1 MNTKKKILSTKKL
14 SVTQKELLN
23 NFTVDEIEL
32 IEIAFNTSI
41 KLTSPIKNAV
51 FTSKNAVIGIF
62 NQFSSDELQFENVYC
77 VGDKTAQFLEEK
89 NVKVTVIAHSA
100 EELAD
105 EILLNK
111 NIEEVYFF
119 CGNLRRNELPEIL
132 TENNIKVN
140 EIEVYTTN
148 FKPVKIKNTYDGILF
163 FSPSSVKSY
172 LLKNTDTQSVAFC
185 IGNTTA
191 SEAIDDFENVFVADE
206 PTVENVIESVN
217 QYFDYE

>member
-14 SVTQKELLN
+14 SPAQKELLN
-23 NFTVDEIEL
+23 NFNVAEIEL

-41 KLTSPIKNAV
+41 KLANPIKNAV
-51 FTSKNAVIGIF
+51 FTSKNAVLGIF
-62 NQFSSDELQFENVYC
+62 NQFPSEELQFENVYC

-89 NVKVTVIAHSA
+89 NVKVTVKAHSA
-100 EELAD
+100 QELAD

-111 NIEEVYFF
+111 DIEEVHFF
-119 CGNLRRNELPEIL
+119 CGNLRRNELPEML

-140 EIEVYTTN
+140 EIEVYSTN
-148 FKPVKIKNTYDGILF
+148 LKPIKIKNTYDGILF

-217 QYFDYE
+217 QYYE

>member
-14 SVTQKELLN
+14 SATQKELLN

-51 FTSKNAVIGIF
+51 FTSKNAVKSVF
-62 NQFSSDELQFENVYC
+62 DQFSAAELQFENVYC
-77 VGDKTAQFLEEK
+77 VGDKTAKFLEEK
-89 NVKVTVIAHSA
+89 NVKVTVKANSS

-119 CGNLRRNELPEIL
+119 CGNLRRDDLPEIL
-132 TENNIKVN
+132 TENNVKVN
-140 EIEVYTTN
+140 EIEVYSTN
-148 FKPVKIKNTYDGILF
+148 FKPTKIKNIYDGILF

-172 LLKNTDTQSVAFC
+172 LLKNTDTQSIAFC

-191 SEAIDDFENVFVADE
+191 SEAINDFENVFVADE
-206 PTVENVIESVN
+206 PTVENVIKSVN

>member
-1 MNTKKKILSTKKL
+1 MNIKKKILSTKKL
-14 SVTQKELLN
+14 SATQKELLN
-23 NFTVDEIEL
+23 NYIVDEIEL

-41 KLTSPIKNAV
+41 KLRIPIKNVV
-51 FTSKNAVIGIF
+51 FTSKNAVIGVF
-62 NQFSSDELQFENVYC
+62 DQFSSDELQFENVYC

-89 NVKVTVIAHSA
+89 NVKVSVKAHSA
-100 EELAD
+100 QDLAD

-140 EIEVYTTN
+140 EVEVYTTDL
-148 FKPVKIKNTYDGILF
+148 KPIIIKNTYDGILF

-206 PTVENVIESVN
+206 PTVENVIKSVN

>member
-1 MNTKKKILSTKKL
+1 MNSKKKILSTKKL
-14 SVTQKELLN
+14 SVAQKELLN
-23 NFTVDEIEL
+23 NFIVDEIEL
-32 IEIAFNTSI
+32 IEIAFNASI
-41 KLTSPIKNAV
+41 KLIKPIKNAI
-51 FTSKNAVIGIF
+51 FTSKNAVIGIL

-77 VGDKTAQFLEEK
+77 VGDKTAQFLEDK
-89 NVKVTVIAHSA
+89 NVKVTVKANSA
-100 EELAD
+100 QELAD

-111 NIEEVYFF
+111 DIDEVHFF

-140 EIEVYTTN
+140 EVEVYITN
-148 FKPVKIKNTYDGILF
+148 FKPAKIKSTYDGILF

-172 LLKNTDTQSVAFC
+172 LLENSDTESIAFC

-191 SEAIDDFENVFVADE
+191 SEAINDFENVFVADE
-206 PTVENVIESVN
+206 PTVENVIKSVN

>member
-14 SVTQKELLN
+14 SATQKELLN

-32 IEIAFNTSI
+32 IEISFNNSI
-41 KLTSPIKNAV
+41 KLQNPIKNAV
-51 FTSKNAVIGIF
+51 FTSKNAVIGVF
-62 NQFSSDELQFENVYC
+62 NLFSSEELHFENVYC

-100 EELAD
+100 EELAE

-119 CGNLRRNELPEIL
+119 CGNLRRDDLPEIL
-132 TENNIKVN
+132 TENNVKVN
-140 EIEVYTTN
+140 EIEVYSTN
-148 FKPVKIKNTYDGILF
+148 FKPTKIKNIYDGILF

-172 LLKNTDTQSVAFC
+172 LLKNTDTQSIAFC

-206 PTVENVIESVN
+206 PTVENVIKSVN

>member
-1 MNTKKKILSTKKL
+1 MNAKKKILSTKNL
-14 SVTQKELLN
+14 SPSQKELLS

-41 KLTSPIKNAV
+41 KLANPIKNAV

-89 NVKVTVIAHSA
+89 NVKVTIKAHSA

-111 NIEEVYFF
+111 NIDEVYFF

-140 EIEVYTTN
+140 EIEVYSTN

>member
-1 MNTKKKILSTKKL
+1 M
-14 SVTQKELLN
+14 
-23 NFTVDEIEL
+23 VDEIEL
-32 IEIAFNTSI
+32 IEISFNNSI
-41 KLTSPIKNAV
+41 KLQNPIKNAV
-51 FTSKNAVIGIF
+51 FTSKNAIIGVF
-62 NQFSSDELQFENVYC
+62 NQFSSDALQFENVYC

-89 NVKVTVIAHSA
+89 NVKVTVKANSA

-111 NIEEVYFF
+111 DIEEVHFF

-140 EIEVYTTN
+140 EVEVYTTN
-148 FKPVKIKNTYDGILF
+148 FKPEKIKNKYDGILF

-172 LLKNTDTQSVAFC
+172 LSKNTDTQSVAFC

-191 SEAIDDFENVFVADE
+191 SEAINHFENVFVANE

>member
-14 SVTQKELLN
+14 TNNQKELLN
-23 NFTVDEIEL
+23 NFIVDEIEL
-32 IEIAFNTSI
+32 IEISFNASV
-41 KLTSPIKNAV
+41 KLQNPVKNAV
-51 FTSKNAVIGIF
+51 FTSKNAVFGVF
-62 NQFSSDELQFENVYC
+62 NQFPSDELQLENVFC
-77 VGDKTAQFLEEK
+77 VGDKTAQFLAEK
-89 NVKVTVIAHSA
+89 NVKISIKANSA
-100 EELAD
+100 QELAD

-132 TENNIKVN
+132 TENNIKV
-140 EIEVYTTN
+140 IEVEVYSTN

-191 SEAIDDFENVFVADE
+191 SEAINDFENVFVADE

>member
-14 SVTQKELLN
+14 SEKQKELLN
-23 NFTVDEIEL
+23 NFIVDEIEL
-32 IEIAFNTSI
+32 IEISFNTSI
-41 KLTSPIKNAV
+41 KLQNSIKNAI
-51 FTSKNAVIGIF
+51 FTSKNAILGVF
-62 NQFSSDELQFENVYC
+62 NQFTTSELQFENVYC

-89 NVKVTVIAHSA
+89 NVKVTVKANSA

-111 NIEEVYFF
+111 DIEEVHFF
-119 CGNLRRNELPEIL
+119 CGNLRRNELPEML
-132 TENNIKVN
+132 AENNIKVN

-148 FKPVKIKNTYDGILF
+148 FKSVKIKNTYDGILF

>member
-1 MNTKKKILSTKKL
+1 MNIKKKILSTKKL
-14 SVTQKELLN
+14 SATQKELLN
-23 NFTVDEIEL
+23 NYIVDEIEL

-41 KLTSPIKNAV
+41 KLNNPIKNAV
-51 FTSKNAVIGIF
+51 FTSKNAIIGVF
-62 NQFSSDELQFENVYC
+62 DQFSAEELQFENVYC

-89 NVKVTVIAHSA
+89 NVKVTVKAHSA
-100 EELAD
+100 QELAD

-140 EIEVYTTN
+140 EVEVYTTDL
-148 FKPVKIKNTYDGILF
+148 KPVKIKTPYDGILF

-191 SEAIDDFENVFVADE
+191 TEAIDDFENVFVADG
-206 PTVENVIESVN
+206 PTVENVIKSVN

>member
-1 MNTKKKILSTKKL
+1 MSSKKKILSTKKL
-14 SVTQKELLN
+14 SAAQKELLN
-23 NFTVDEIEL
+23 NFIVDEIEL
-32 IEIAFNTSI
+32 IEITFNTSV
-41 KLTSPIKNAV
+41 KLQNPVKNAI

-62 NQFSSDELQFENVYC
+62 NHFSPNELQFENVYC
-77 VGDKTAQFLEEK
+77 VGDKTAQFLEDK
-89 NVKVTVIAHSA
+89 NVKVTVKMNSS

-111 NIEEVYFF
+111 DIDEVYFF

-140 EIEVYTTN
+140 EVEVYSTN
-148 FKPVKIKNTYDGILF
+148 FKPTKIKNTYDGILF

-172 LLKNTDTQSVAFC
+172 LLKNTDTQSIAFC

-206 PTVENVIESVN
+206 PTVENVIKSVN

>member
-14 SVTQKELLN
+14 SAAQKELLN

-41 KLTSPIKNAV
+41 NLKNSIKNAV

-62 NQFSSDELQFENVYC
+62 KQFSSEELQFENVYC

-89 NVKVTVIAHSA
+89 NVKVTIKAHSA

-132 TENNIKVN
+132 AENNIKVN
-140 EIEVYTTN
+140 EVEVYITN
-148 FKPVKIKNTYDGILF
+148 FKPVKIKNNYDGILF

-206 PTVENVIESVN
+206 PTVENVIESVK
-217 QYFDYE
+217 QYYE

>member
-1 MNTKKKILSTKKL
+1 MNSKKKILSTKKL
-14 SVTQKELLN
+14 SSVQKELLN
-23 NFTVDEIEL
+23 NFIVDEIEL
-32 IEIAFNTSI
+32 IEISFNPSI
-41 KLTSPIKNAV
+41 KLQNPIKNAI
-51 FTSKNAVIGIF
+51 FTSKNAILSIF
-62 NQFSSDELQFENVYC
+62 NQFTASELQFENVYC

-89 NVKVTVIAHSA
+89 NVKVTVKANSA

-111 NIEEVYFF
+111 DIEEVYFF
-119 CGNLRRNELPEIL
+119 CGSLRRNELPEML

-148 FKPVKIKNTYDGILF
+148 FKPVKIKNTYDGVLF

-172 LLKNTDTQSVAFC
+172 LLKNTDTQSIAFC

>member
-14 SVTQKELLN
+14 SAAQKELLN

-41 KLTSPIKNAV
+41 KLTNPIKNAV

-62 NQFSSDELQFENVYC
+62 NQFSSKELQFENVYC

-89 NVKVTVIAHSA
+89 NVTVTVKAHSA

-132 TENNIKVN
+132 AENNIKVI
-140 EIEVYTTN
+140 EVEVYTTN
-148 FKPVKIKNTYDGILF
+148 FKPVKIKNNYDGILF

-206 PTVENVIESVN
+206 PTVENVIKSVN

>member
-14 SVTQKELLN
+14 SATQKELLN
-23 NFTVDEIEL
+23 NFAVDELEL
-32 IEIAFNTSI
+32 IEISFNTSI
-41 KLTSPIKNAV
+41 KLTNPIKNAV

-62 NQFSSDELQFENVYC
+62 SQFSSEELQFENVYC
-77 VGDKTAQFLEEK
+77 VGDKTAQFLAEK

-100 EELAD
+100 EELAG

-132 TENNIKVN
+132 AENNIKVN
-140 EIEVYTTN
+140 EVEVYSTN
-148 FKPVKIKNTYDGILF
+148 FKPVKIKNTYSGILF

-191 SEAIDDFENVFVADE
+191 AEAIDDFENVFVADE
-206 PTVENVIESVN
+206 PTVENVINSVN

>member
-14 SVTQKELLN
+14 SEQQKELLN
-23 NFTVDEIEL
+23 NFIVDEIEL
-32 IEIAFNTSI
+32 IEISFNTSI
-41 KLTSPIKNAV
+41 KLQNSIKNAI
-51 FTSKNAVIGIF
+51 FTSKNAILGVF
-62 NQFSSDELQFENVYC
+62 NQFTTSELQFENVYC
-77 VGDKTAQFLEEK
+77 VGDKTAQFLEGK
-89 NVKVTVIAHSA
+89 NVKVTVKANSA

-111 NIEEVYFF
+111 DIEEVHFF
-119 CGNLRRNELPEIL
+119 CGNLRRNELPEML
-132 TENNIKVN
+132 AENNIKVN

-148 FKPVKIKNTYDGILF
+148 FKSVKIKNTYDGILF

-172 LLKNTDTQSVAFC
+172 LLKNTDIQSVAFC

>member
-14 SVTQKELLN
+14 SAAQKELLN

-32 IEIAFNTSI
+32 IEISFNTSI
-41 KLTSPIKNAV
+41 KLQNPIKNAV
-51 FTSKNAVIGIF
+51 FTSKNAIIGL
-62 NQFSSDELQFENVYC
+62 FSHFSPEELKFENVYC

-89 NVKVTVIAHSA
+89 GIKVAIKADSS

-111 NIEEVYFF
+111 NIDEVHFF
-119 CGNLRRNELPEIL
+119 CGTLRRNELPEML

-140 EIEVYTTN
+140 EVEVYTTN

-172 LLKNTDTQSVAFC
+172 LLKNSDTQSVAFC

-191 SEAIDDFENVFVADE
+191 AEAIDDFENVFVADE

>member
-1 MNTKKKILSTKKL
+1 MNTKPKILSTKKL
-14 SVTQKELLN
+14 SETQKELLN
-23 NFTVDEIEL
+23 KFTVDEIEL

-41 KLTSPIKNAV
+41 KLANPIKNAV
-51 FTSKNAVIGIF
+51 FTSKNAVIGVF
-62 NQFSSDELQFENVYC
+62 NQFSSEELQFENVYC

-132 TENNIKVN
+132 AENNIKVN
-140 EIEVYTTN
+140 EVEIYSTN
-148 FKPVKIKNTYDGILF
+148 FKPEKIKNTYDGILF

-172 LLKNTDTQSVAFC
+172 LLKNTDAKSVAFC

-191 SEAIDDFENVFVADE
+191 AEAIDDFENVFVADE
-206 PTVENVIESVN
+206 PTVENVIKSVN

>member
-1 MNTKKKILSTKKL
+1 MNSKKKILSTKKL
-14 SVTQKELLN
+14 SSVQKELLN
-23 NFTVDEIEL
+23 NFIVDEIEL
-32 IEIAFNTSI
+32 IEISFNPSI
-41 KLTSPIKNAV
+41 KLQNPIKNAI
-51 FTSKNAVIGIF
+51 FTSKNAILSIF
-62 NQFSSDELQFENVYC
+62 NQFTASELQFENVYC

-89 NVKVTVIAHSA
+89 NVKVTVKANSA

-111 NIEEVYFF
+111 NIEELYFF
-119 CGNLRRNELPEIL
+119 CGNLRRNELPEML

-148 FKPVKIKNTYDGILF
+148 FKPVKIKNTYDGVLF

>member
-1 MNTKKKILSTKKL
+1 
-14 SVTQKELLN
+14 
-23 NFTVDEIEL
+23 
-32 IEIAFNTSI
+32 
-41 KLTSPIKNAV
+41 
-51 FTSKNAVIGIF
+51 
-62 NQFSSDELQFENVYC
+62 
-77 VGDKTAQFLEEK
+77 EK
-89 NVKVTVIAHSA
+89 HIKVTVKANSS

-111 NIEEVYFF
+111 EIEEVHFF

-140 EIEVYTTN
+140 EVEVYSTN
-148 FKPVKIKNTYDGILF
+148 FKPVTIKSTYDGIRF

-191 SEAIDDFENVFVADE
+191 AEAVDDFENVFVADE

>member
-1 MNTKKKILSTKKL
+1 
-14 SVTQKELLN
+14 
-23 NFTVDEIEL
+23 
-32 IEIAFNTSI
+32 
-41 KLTSPIKNAV
+41 
-51 FTSKNAVIGIF
+51 
-62 NQFSSDELQFENVYC
+62 VYC

-89 NVKVTVIAHSA
+89 NVKVTVKANSA

-111 NIEEVYFF
+111 NIEELYFF
-119 CGNLRRNELPEIL
+119 CGNLRRNELPEML

-148 FKPVKIKNTYDGILF
+148 FKPVKIKNTYDGVLF

-172 LLKNTDTQSVAFC
+172 LLKNTDTQSIAFC

-217 QYFDYE
+217 LYFDYE

>member
-14 SVTQKELLN
+14 STVQKNLLN

-41 KLTSPIKNAV
+41 KIINPIKNAV

-62 NQFSSDELQFENVYC
+62 SQFSSEELKFENVYC
-77 VGDKTAQFLEEK
+77 VGDKTEQFLKEK
-89 NVKVTVIAHSA
+89 NVKVNIKANSA
-100 EELAD
+100 QELAD
-105 EILLNK
+105 EILRNK
-111 NIEEVYFF
+111 DLDEVYFF

-132 TENNIKVN
+132 AENNIKVN
-140 EIEVYTTN
+140 EIEVYSTN

-172 LLKNTDTQSVAFC
+172 LLNNTDTQSVAFC

-206 PTVENVIESVN
+206 PTVENVIKSVN

>member
-1 MNTKKKILSTKKL
+1 MNAKKKILSTKNL
-14 SVTQKELLN
+14 SPSQKELLS

-41 KLTSPIKNAV
+41 KLANQIKNAV

-62 NQFSSDELQFENVYC
+62 NQFSSDALQFENVYC
-77 VGDKTAQFLEEK
+77 VGDKTAQFLAEK

-111 NIEEVYFF
+111 NIDEVYFF

-140 EIEVYTTN
+140 EIEVYSTN

>member
-1 MNTKKKILSTKKL
+1 MNSKKKILSTKKL
-14 SVTQKELLN
+14 SDKQKELLN
-23 NFTVDEIEL
+23 NFIVDEIEL
-32 IEIAFNTSI
+32 IEISFNTSI
-41 KLTSPIKNAV
+41 KLQIPVKNAV
-51 FTSKNAVIGIF
+51 FTSKNAIIGIF
-62 NQFSSDELQFENVYC
+62 SQFSSEELQFENVYC

-89 NVKVTVIAHSA
+89 NVKVTVKANSS

-111 NIEEVYFF
+111 DIEEVYFF

-140 EIEVYTTN
+140 EVEVYSTN
-148 FKPVKIKNTYDGILF
+148 FKSVKIKNTYDGILF
-163 FSPSSVKSY
+163 FSPSSIKSY
-172 LLKNTDTQSVAFC
+172 LLKNTNTQSVAFC
-185 IGNTTA
+185 IGNTTS

-206 PTVENVIESVN
+206 PTVENVIKSVN

>member
-1 MNTKKKILSTKKL
+1 MNTKKKVLSTKIL
-14 SVTQKELLN
+14 SSAQKELLN

-41 KLTSPIKNAV
+41 KLTNSIKNAV

-89 NVKVTVIAHSA
+89 NFNVIVKANSA

-111 NIEEVYFF
+111 NIDEVYFF
-119 CGNLRRNELPEIL
+119 CGNLRRDELPEIL

-140 EIEVYTTN
+140 EIEVYSTN

-191 SEAIDDFENVFVADE
+191 SKAIDDFENVFVADE
-206 PTVENVIESVN
+206 PTVENVIKSVN

>member
-14 SVTQKELLN
+14 SAAQKELLN

-41 KLTSPIKNAV
+41 KLTNPIKNAV
-51 FTSKNAVIGIF
+51 FTSKNAVIGVF

-89 NVKVTVIAHSA
+89 NVKVTIKAHSA

-111 NIEEVYFF
+111 NIDEVYFF

-132 TENNIKVN
+132 AENNIKVN
-140 EIEVYTTN
+140 EVEVYTTN
-148 FKPVKIKNTYDGILF
+148 FKPEKIKNTYDGILF

>member
-1 MNTKKKILSTKKL
+1 MNTKKKILSAKKL
-14 SVTQKELLN
+14 SAAQKELLN
-23 NFTVDEIEL
+23 NFTVDEVEL

-41 KLTSPIKNAV
+41 KLTNPIKNAV
-51 FTSKNAVIGIF
+51 FTSKNAVIGVF
-62 NQFSSDELQFENVYC
+62 NQFSSEELQFENVYC

-140 EIEVYTTN
+140 EVEVYTTN

>member
-1 MNTKKKILSTKKL
+1 MNSKKKILSTKKL
-14 SVTQKELLN
+14 SGTQKELLN
-23 NFTVDEIEL
+23 NFIIDDIEL
-32 IEIAFNTSI
+32 IEIAFNNFI
-41 KLTSPIKNAV
+41 KLQNPIKTAV
-51 FTSKNAVIGIF
+51 FTSKNAVFGIF
-62 NQFSSDELQFENVYC
+62 NQFSSAELQFENVYC
-77 VGDKTAQFLEEK
+77 VGDKTAKLLEDK
-89 NVKVTVIAHSA
+89 NVKITVKANSA
-100 EELAD
+100 QELAD

-111 NIEEVYFF
+111 DIEEVYFF

-132 TENNIKVN
+132 AENNIKVN
-140 EIEVYTTN
+140 EVEVYSTN

-191 SEAIDDFENVFVADE
+191 SEAINDFENVFVADE
-206 PTVENVIESVN
+206 PTVENVIKSVN

>member
-1 MNTKKKILSTKKL
+1 MNAKKKILSTKKL
-14 SVTQKELLN
+14 SQSQKELLHH
-23 NFTVDEIEL
+23 FIVDEIEL
-32 IEIAFNTSI
+32 IDISFNISI
-41 KLTSPIKNAV
+41 KLQNPIKNAI
-51 FTSKNAVIGIF
+51 FTSKNAIIGIF

-111 NIEEVYFF
+111 DIDEVHFF
-119 CGNLRRNELPEIL
+119 CGNLRRNELPEML

-172 LLKNTDTQSVAFC
+172 LSKNTDTQSVAFC

>member
-14 SVTQKELLN
+14 SQTQKELLHH
-23 NFTVDEIEL
+23 FIVDEIEL
-32 IEIAFNTSI
+32 IEISFNISF
-41 KLTSPIKNAV
+41 KLQNPIKNAV
-51 FTSKNAVIGIF
+51 FTSKNAIKGVF
-62 NQFSSDELQFENVYC
+62 DRFSTEELQFENVYC
-77 VGDKTAQFLEEK
+77 VGDKTAQLLAQK
-89 NVKVTVIAHSA
+89 NVKVTFKANSA
-100 EELAD
+100 QELAD

-111 NIEEVYFF
+111 EIEEVYFF

-132 TENNIKVN
+132 AENNIKVN

-172 LLKNTDTQSVAFC
+172 LLKNTDTQCVAFC

>member
-1 MNTKKKILSTKKL
+1 MNIKKKILATKKL
-14 SVTQKELLN
+14 SAAQKELLN
-23 NFTVDEIEL
+23 NFIVDEIEL

-41 KLTSPIKNAV
+41 KLKNPIKNAI
-51 FTSKNAVIGIF
+51 FTSKNAVIGVF
-62 NQFSSDELQFENVYC
+62 DQFTLEELQFENVYC
-77 VGDKTAQFLEEK
+77 VGDKTAQFLAEK
-89 NVKVTVIAHSA
+89 NVKVTVKSHSA
-100 EELAD
+100 QELAD

-111 NIEEVYFF
+111 DIEEVYFF

-140 EIEVYTTN
+140 EVEVYSTD
-148 FKPVKIKNTYDGILF
+148 FKPIKIKTPYDGILF

-172 LLKNTDTQSVAFC
+172 LLKNTNTQSVAFC

-191 SEAIDDFENVFVADE
+191 TEAIDDFENVFVADE
-206 PTVENVIESVN
+206 PTVENVIKSVN

>member
-1 MNTKKKILSTKKL
+1 MNSKKKILSTKKL
-14 SVTQKELLN
+14 SATQKELLN
-23 NFTVDEIEL
+23 NFFVDEIEL
-32 IEIAFNTSI
+32 IEITFNPSV
-41 KLTSPIKNAV
+41 KLQNPIKNV
-51 FTSKNAVIGIF
+51 IFTSKNAIIGIL
-62 NQFSSDELQFENVYC
+62 NHFSLEELEFENVYC
-77 VGDKTAQFLEEK
+77 VGDKTAQFLKDK
-89 NVKVTVIAHSA
+89 NIQVTAKMNSA

-111 NIEEVYFF
+111 DIKEVYFF
-119 CGNLRRNELPEIL
+119 CGNIRRNELPEIL

-140 EIEVYTTN
+140 EVEVYTTN

-172 LLKNTDTQSVAFC
+172 LLENTDTKSIVFC

-206 PTVENVIESVN
+206 PTIENVIKSVN